1 MRVFISL
8 VITVFLFGCSN
19 DNEIKISNLAQGDV
33 FFNFRAKKYVVVG
46 NGGEITID
54 EIPNGSFEYAT
65 TFSVPAG
72 ASFGIEGDAGAG
84 LLEFEKSET
93 RHLLIYSSTFDD
105 GNYTLYV
112 NKTSSKTQS
121 SKSPTSP

>member
-84 LLEFEKSET
+84 LLEFEAS